1 MKKPAYLISALAL
14 IALLIVVTI
23 QNSEGVF
30 LNFLMWDFSASLILV
45 IFVSFLAGALT
56 SLLLMLPS
64 MLRRKK
70 SGAKTQNTSEHSRG
84 M

>member
-1 MKKPAYLISALAL
+1 MKKPAYIILALAL

-23 QNSEGVF
+23 QNSRAVF
-30 LNFLMWDFSASLILV
+30 VNFIAWEFSASLILV

-64 MLRRKK
+64 MLRTKKANRKK
-70 SGAKTQNTSEHSRG
+70 QDIPEDT
-84 M
+84 